1 MLDFVTILCYN
12 NSVERDKERKGTK
25 MTIRKFNDHKYAQ
38 AQVNIYADGS
48 QALQSYNTIVV
59 EIDPEGWLQV
69 NGLYSRT
76 TIRHIGW
83 FMRELGFTYQLAK
96 QLYNDRKE
104 FNIYTGEVIDY
115 DD

>member
-1 MLDFVTILCYN
+1 M
-12 NSVERDKERKGTK
+12 
-25 MTIRKFNDHKYAQ
+25 MIRKFADHKYAQ
-38 AQVNIYADGS
+38 AQINTYSDGS
-48 QALQSYNTIVV
+48 QALQSYNTIVA
-59 EIDPEGWLQV
+59 EIDPEGWLKI
-69 NGLYSRT
+69 NGLYSMT

-96 QLYNDRKE
+96 QLYNDHKE